1 MKKSKRWFASIPVTM
16 INNNRQKAIFSNQL
30 DLLFRSGIPAN
41 LTVVVIAVV
50 VTVVLWETDPATVAI
65 WFSYMVATALIRLLL
80 IVIRKRR
87 KWFAQDH
94 PHWMHLYTLATGT
107 TGIGWAM
114 LMLPLYPQDLAL
126 QAFVLVVSAGVIAAG
141 SGVLAIF
148 MAAVYTYSLPAPI
161 ALALRYLFIDLD
173 LPEGL
178 LLGVLAYTLMMMMI
192 ARYTHRSLVESLE
205 LRFENVDLIEQLRK
219 ASVEMTR
226 LNQGLRQEI
235 SERSSIQ
242 HELERHRYHLE
253 ELVEE
258 KTRELTLAK
267 ETAESANRAKSQ
279 FLAKMSHEIRT
290 PMNGVLGM
298 TELLLNSELK
308 PTQKRYAEIIQSS
321 GNSLLELINDLLDM
335 SRIEA
340 GKMRLHEVKFDLAGL
355 LQEIHQLFLSQGEQK
370 GLRIE
375 HHLDKQI
382 PSEVIGD
389 STRLR
394 QILINLIGNAIK
406 FTDAGSVRFG
416 AQAQHEL
423 EEGGYLI
430 RFEIEDTGRG
440 IPEGEDSII
449 FDYFSQASN
458 EFGLNNSGYGLGL
471 TICKELITLMGGV
484 IGVMQGNHGG
494 TLFWFEL
501 PFQTA
506 EDEAIPLNQQV
517 DETAKGEL
525 PQLGGKILL
534 AEDNPINI
542 ELATSML
549 DSLGCQ
555 YRIAENG
562 METLDLLQSETFD
575 LLLLDCEM
583 PVLDGYQTAIRI
595 RQQEKSR
602 MSTSHLPIIACTAYV
617 SDDNADRCKASGM
630 DDFIGK
636 PYKIRE
642 VASALE
648 NWIGKKSVDA

>member
-1 MKKSKRWFASIPVTM
+1 M
-16 INNNRQKAIFSNQL
+16 IDNSRKTAIFCKQL

-50 VTVVLWETDPATVAI
+50 VATVLWDTNPAAVLI
-65 WFSYMVATALIRLLL
+65 WLIYMVATALIRLFL
-80 IVIRKRR
+80 IMMRNRR
-87 KWFAQDH
+87 RWFAQDH
-94 PHWMHLYTLATGT
+94 PRWMHLYTLATGT
-107 TGIGWAM
+107 IGIGWAM

-148 MAAVYTYSLPAPI
+148 MAAVYAYSLPAPI
-161 ALALRYLFIDLD
+161 ALAMRYLFIDLD

-192 ARYTHRSLVESLE
+192 ARYTHRSLMESLQ
-205 LRFENVDLIEQLRK
+205 LRFENIGLIEQLRK
-219 ASVEMTR
+219 ASAEMTR
-226 LNQGLRQEI
+226 LNLGLRQEI
-235 SERSSIQ
+235 SERSSVQ

-258 KTRELTLAK
+258 KTRELTQAK
-267 ETAESANRAKSQ
+267 EAAESANQAKSQ

-321 GNSLLELINDLLDM
+321 GKSLLELINDLLDM

-340 GKMRLHEVKFDLAGL
+340 GKMRLLETEFNLAGL
-355 LQEIHQLFLSQGEQK
+355 LQEIHQLFISQGEQK
-370 GLRIE
+370 GLAIE
-375 HHLDKQI
+375 HYIDQQI
-382 PSEVIGD
+382 PAVIIGD

-406 FTDAGSVRFG
+406 FTDAGSVKFS
-416 AQAQHEL
+416 AQAKHEL

-440 IPEGEDSII
+440 IPKGEDSII

-458 EFGLNNSGYGLGL
+458 EYDINDSGHGLGL
-471 TICKELITLMGGV
+471 TICKELITLMGGE
-484 IGVMQGNHGG
+484 IGVIHGNHNG

-501 PFQTA
+501 PFQSA
-506 EDEAIPLNQQV
+506 N
-517 DETAKGEL
+517 DETASITRPAVETATDDL

-555 YRIAENG
+555 YRVAENG
-562 METLDLLQSETFD
+562 METLDLLQTETFD
-575 LLLLDCEM
+575 LLLIDCEM
-583 PVLDGYQTAIRI
+583 PVLDGYQTATRI
-595 RQQEKSR
+595 RQQEKSH
-602 MSTSHLPIIACTAYV
+602 TPPSHLPIIACTAYV
-617 SDDNADRCKASGM
+617 SEDNAERCRASGM
-630 DDFIGK
+630 DGFIGK

-642 VASALE
+642 VASILE
-648 NWIGKKSVDA
+648 NWIGRKSEHA